1 MQPQRVASAR
11 QCRDAILVCMTTDN
25 ARAVIADPR
34 APLDER
40 YDAEAELTKSVM
52 PTSLSDLLLP
62 RDDIKPVIDHIL
74 ADLEEQAF
82 AKAQRGGQVIPFPK
96 DDQRRQADGMQSMYL
111 DDLQINVSGDWYEKP
126 GMFSFDSM
134 RQMVSQ
140 TPILEAVIIT
150 RINQVKRFCR
160 AQENGVG
167 PGFEIRLRDK
177 EANATASDKDR
188 IKALQGFFSNC
199 GFESNPRKRG
209 KLKRDDFSTFMA
221 KLTRDSLTMD
231 SAPIETEFKKDKSLG
246 MDGIYAVDGA
256 TIRLCTEEGYQGDD
270 EIRALQVVQGRPRTL
285 YTYDNLIY
293 KPRNPRTDVLV
304 GGYGMSECEVLIRTV
319 TYLLNAMTYNGK
331 YFDSNSIPKGVLHM
345 SGQYSADDLA
355 AFKRYLKSMTN
366 GVQNAW
372 AMPVLVSKDQESKAS
387 FENFGVEH
395 DEMAFA
401 KWMTFLTSIICA
413 IFGIGPDEINFESFS
428 SRNAGLGNGND
439 TEDKLANSKDKGLHP
454 LLSYFEDEFTD
465 YIVSDFS
472 DDLVFRFTGLTEE
485 DEDKKFER
493 QKLVMTVNEM
503 RALDSLDEVKDE
515 WGNAPINPSLLG
527 AWQAEQQAGQEDYGT
542 PGADGEAQPAD
553 AQPQDFGDGGGQDFG
568 DNPTGAVAANPNSD
582 PGASGDDDMAK
593 AYGLPVFQIE
603 V

>member
-1 MQPQRVASAR
+1 
-11 QCRDAILVCMTTDN
+11 MTTDN
-25 ARAVIADPR
+25 ARTVLSDPR
-34 APLDER
+34 APADER
-40 YDAEAELTKSVM
+40 FDAETELTKSVM

-82 AKAQRGGQVIPFPK
+82 AKAQRAGKVIPFPNSASK
-96 DDQRRQADGMQSMYL
+96 RSPEGMQSMYL
-111 DDLQINVSGDWYEKP
+111 DDLQINVSGDWYERP
-126 GMFSFDSM
+126 GQFSYDSM
-134 RQMVSQ
+134 RQMVDQ
-140 TPILEAVIIT
+140 TPILNAVIMT
-150 RINQVKRFCR
+150 RIKQVQRFCR

-167 PGFEIRLRDK
+167 PGFEIRLKDK
-177 EANATASDKDR
+177 DAHVSGADKDR
-188 IKALQGFFSNC
+188 IKSLQSFFSNC
-199 GFESNPRKRG
+199 GFESNPRKRAR
-209 KLKRDDFSTFMA
+209 LKRDDFGTFMA

-231 SAPIETEFKKDKSLG
+231 SAPIETEFKRDKSLG
-246 MDGIYAVDGA
+246 MDGMYAVDGA

-285 YTYDNLIY
+285 YTFDNLIY

-345 SGQYSADDLA
+345 SGQYDKDDLA

-372 AMPVLVSKDQESKAS
+372 AMPVMVSKDQESKAS
-387 FENFGVEH
+387 YEKFGNDH

-428 SRNAGLGNGND
+428 SKNGGIGNGND
-439 TEDKLANSKDKGLHP
+439 TEEKLASSKDKGLHP
-454 LLSYFEDEFTD
+454 LLSYFEDEFSD

-493 QKLVMTVNEM
+493 QKLTLTVNEM
-503 RALDSLDEVKDE
+503 RALDSLDEIPE
-515 WGNAPINPSLLG
+515 AWGNAPINPSLLG
-527 AWQAEQQAGQEDYGT
+527 AWQAEQQAGQEDFGT
-542 PGADGEAQPAD
+542 PGPDGEAQPAQGD
-553 AQPQDFGDGGGQDFG
+553 DQPQDFGDGGKQDFG

-582 PGASGDDDMAK
+582 PAASSAGGDDMAK
-593 AYGLPVFQIE
+593 AYGLSILSIE